1 MHLSLP
7 WRLSTNAAFFVKAF
21 SIRLDA
27 TTVFFIGSLHSPRKW
42 EPRFREVENL
52 LHAPMKIL
60 QNIEKWRCFVGKPA
74 WSVAS
79 GAIITLVSVAA
90 NPTHRDKV
98 GTATL

>member
-1 MHLSLP
+1 M
-7 WRLSTNAAFFVKAF
+7 AALYKCRIFCEGVLHP
-21 SIRLDA
+21 SRCHNG
-27 TTVFFIGSLHSPRKW
+27 FFIGSLHSPRKW